1 MRYHSDIRDGSAV
14 FFVGRWTVDLS
25 LRKFYGVFMIPILSG
40 VAPLASNYDAWFC
53 DIWGVMHDGQKA
65 FKEAVEACRAFQAQ
79 GGRVVLL
86 TNAPRPAFSVAD
98 QLQDFGVPPDC
109 YDGIV
114 SSGDVA
120 QHLIKAQD
128 GKAIHHIGPARDDAV
143 IEQAKISPVPLVEG
157 EVILMT
163 GLIDD
168 DNETPEDYRER
179 LEGPAGRAVVMICA
193 NPDLMVERGSR
204 LIYCAGA
211 VAALYEDMGGRVLYA
226 GKPYLPVYE
235 LAIDRLSEIMG
246 RVVDPSRVLCIGDGV
261 KTDMPGAFNAK
272 LDALFVASQL
282 HVEDRILSDEI
293 LENIFQSFEDKPVGA
308 LSKLCW

>member
-1 MRYHSDIRDGSAV
+1 
-14 FFVGRWTVDLS
+14 
-25 LRKFYGVFMIPILSG
+25 MIPILSG
-40 VAPLASNYDAWFC
+40 VAPLAANYDAWFC
-53 DIWGVMHDGQKA
+53 DIWGVMHNGQTA
-65 FKEAVEACRAFQAQ
+65 FEGAVEACRQFQAQ

-86 TNAPRPAFSVAD
+86 TNAPRPAFSVAA

-120 QHLIKAQD
+120 QHLIKAQE
-128 GKAIHHIGPARDDAV
+128 GKAIHHIGPARDHAV
-143 IEQAKISPVPLVEG
+143 IEQAKISPVPLVEA

-168 DNETPEDYRER
+168 DVETPEDYRER
-179 LEGPAGRAVVMICA
+179 FEGLAARGVVMICA
-193 NPDLMVERGSR
+193 NPDLMVERGDR

-211 VAALYEDMGGRVLYA
+211 VAGLYEEMGGEVLYA

-235 LAIDRLSEIMG
+235 LGIEKITEIMG
-246 RVVDPSRVLCIGDGV
+246 QRVDAPRILCIGDGL

-272 LDALFVASQL
+272 LDALFVASEL
-282 HVEDRILSDEI
+282 HVENRILNDEI
-293 LENIFQSFEDKPVGA
+293 LEKIFLSFTDKPVGA